1 MGTLYIFVGIWGMA
15 FFMVAI
21 DILVNRKKNSKY
33 KFSSRELKEAYI
45 KLCNRNL
52 QETEFKL
59 KLFHQLKKNL

>member
-1 MGTLYIFVGIWGMA
+1 MA

-52 QETEFKL
+52 KETEFKL